1 MRIST
6 GKVDNE
12 TVLLLQEIYCNTVLE
27 TAEGNRVAICMR
39 DDTIEFNIIK
49 LNKWCRINMSTGD
62 ISLMDKESAKLEEKL
77 EAKLGASMEKDS
89 TPNTLCPHYFEATDG
104 VHVVVVGRCD
114 CKGKL

>member
-62 ISLMDKESAKLEEKL
+62 ISPGYIEKRISSPRFSGPNDIGSCRQCDRRGL
-77 EAKLGASMEKDS
+77 PLGYS
-89 TPNTLCPHYFEATDG
+89 CPMRAN
-104 VHVVVVGRCD
+104 
-114 CKGKL
+114 

>member
-1 MRIST
+1 
-6 GKVDNE
+6 
-12 TVLLLQEIYCNTVLE
+12 
-27 TAEGNRVAICMR
+27 
-39 DDTIEFNIIK
+39 
-49 LNKWCRINMSTGD
+49 
-62 ISLMDKESAKLEEKL
+62 MDKESAKLEEKL